1 MTTENRSVAL
11 GGLDQGT
18 LNFVQTI
25 IAWDGQGA
33 APFTTTQIRDLAW
46 VLTNQNFLEA
56 FEAGRAATDA
66 LHKIRAEVSR
76 LETELEDQKAD
87 SIQQQTEIDRLTRS
101 LDLVLD
107 AASPGPH

>member
-46 VLTNQNFLEA
+46 VLGNQNFLEA
-56 FEAGRAATDA
+56 FEAGRAAIDVVPR
-66 LHKIRAEVSR
+66 IQ
-76 LETELEDQKAD
+76 TELED
-87 SIQQQTEIDRLTRS
+87 
-101 LDLVLD
+101 
-107 AASPGPH
+107 